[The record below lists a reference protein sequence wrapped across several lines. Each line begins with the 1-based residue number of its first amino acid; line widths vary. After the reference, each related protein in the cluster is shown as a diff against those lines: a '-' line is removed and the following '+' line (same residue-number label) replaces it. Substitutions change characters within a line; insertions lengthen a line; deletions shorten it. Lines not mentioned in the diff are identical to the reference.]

1 MGKVQILD
9 SLVKALKLPEEE
21 SGMQGEGSQRR
32 KSASFCLTS
41 YTALRFVQSALL
53 GLKFT
58 VLCCLFMFHCQDF
71 DINIKYYNY
80 HWQQTCQPEVKVT
93 GKKL

>member
-1 MGKVQILD
+1 MGKIQILD

-32 KSASFCLTS
+32 KSASFYFTS

-53 GLKFT
+53 GVEVHNF
-58 VLCCLFMFHCQDF
+58 VLFIYVSL
-71 DINIKYYNY
+71 
-80 HWQQTCQPEVKVT
+80 TR
-93 GKKL
+93 L